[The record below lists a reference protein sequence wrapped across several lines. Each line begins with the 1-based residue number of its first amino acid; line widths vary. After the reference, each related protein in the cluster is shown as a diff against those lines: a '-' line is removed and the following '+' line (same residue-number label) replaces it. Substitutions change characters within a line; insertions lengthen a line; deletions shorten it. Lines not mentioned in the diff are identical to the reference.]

1 MNLEQIAY
9 NIKFFREQY
18 GWTQK
23 ELADK
28 IMLSRSVIAK
38 WENNTAVP
46 DVDSLIKLS
55 RVFNVS
61 LDHLVGN
68 YSFQND
74 LLKEFKR
81 IYSSEAKDF
90 DEDVV
95 ELVEYLMT
103 YPEFKNQ
110 VYRLKRLSI
119 KKQLSLH
126 NLITQLLNEYENL

>member
-1 MNLEQIAY
+1 
-9 NIKFFREQY
+9 
-18 GWTQK
+18 
-23 ELADK
+23 
-28 IMLSRSVIAK
+28 MLSRSVIAK

>member
-126 NLITQLLNEYENL
+126 NLITQLLNEYEDL

>member
-9 NIKFFREQY
+9 NIKFFRDQFD
-18 GWTQK
+18 WTQK

-28 IMLSRSVIAK
+28 IMLSRSVVAK
-38 WENNTAVP
+38 WENKTATP
-46 DVDSLIKLS
+46 DIGSLIKLS
-55 RVFNVS
+55 EVFNIS

-68 YSFQND
+68 HSFQND

-81 IYSSEAKDF
+81 IYSSKTKDF
-90 DEDVV
+90 DEDIV

-103 YPEFKNQ
+103 YPEFKKQ

-119 KKQLSLH
+119 KKQLSMH
-126 NLITQLLNEYENL
+126 NLLTHMLNEYEQL